1 MVVVGSDLPRH
12 VPTVYDVVDLVGVEG
27 GGSEVVLVGPSDEP
41 VGRHHA
47 LALDRPVCHID
58 DEDEEEEE
66 EEEDKN

>member
-1 MVVVGSDLPRH
+1 MVVVGTDLPGH

-47 LALDRPVCHID
+47 LALDRPVWHID
-58 DEDEEEEE
+58 DDEEE
-66 EEEDKN
+66 EEEDKKN